1 MASRYRRVNID
12 GQSLFRTET
21 RTTAAALLPGTAAII
36 NGEDV
41 FAQATALTGRL
52 YIIDCAYHQG
62 LGIRDVV
69 PEGDS
74 AVGNY
79 VEEGRELALLCVPGA
94 YKKDSQL
101 GGFADVQNLHNAHQV
116 VNDFHPD
123 LLIAQLN
130 NLTVDF
136 SPELTPPNTPPPRP
150 GAPPVFEPFL
160 ASSRWPLTTP
170 TR

>member
-21 RTTAAALLPGTAAII
+21 RTTAADLLPGTAAII
-36 NGEDV
+36 NGEDE

-62 LGIRDVV
+62 LGIRDTV

-94 YKKDSQL
+94 YKKDSPIKL
-101 GGFADVQNLHNAHQV
+101 GAAGQFTLATDDTDAVIGYSQDEATIAAGAT
-116 VNDFHPD
+116 DFIRVRMRVG
-123 LLIAQLN
+123 IAAAAA
-130 NLTVDF
+130 
-136 SPELTPPNTPPPRP
+136 
-150 GAPPVFEPFL
+150 GA
-160 ASSRWPLTTP
+160 
-170 TR
+170 